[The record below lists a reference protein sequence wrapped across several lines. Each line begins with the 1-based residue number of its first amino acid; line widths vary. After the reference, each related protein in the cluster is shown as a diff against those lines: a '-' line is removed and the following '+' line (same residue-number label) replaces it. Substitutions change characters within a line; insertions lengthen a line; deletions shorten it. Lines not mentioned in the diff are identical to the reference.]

1 MKRISTYISPIL
13 LLGTLMLFSASSIYS
28 AELELLAEFKPDPAN
43 PARNLFVNKTPQSG
57 FCATNQSRCEANNMF
72 SLRIATKFAS
82 NAPITA
88 NHTDPRQGALFKIP
102 TEWRTFTVTHR
113 VTGEQEPVEIRIK
126 AFGSQYRTSDRVALL
141 VGQDVSNATGH
152 LLLWGEAWYFAPAG
166 CNGLGHSLGFNS
178 TDYNFFWQPT
188 GDTPCSKQAKF
199 DIPGF
204 AYNYLEF
211 AYEIKTPNPLGMS
224 TGEYIGNFTYM
235 LGPNQDFDMGDLM
248 IPTDPVLSLNFT
260 LEVQHT
266 LKVGIPPGANKVELT
281 PKGGWQQWLQKGR
294 IAEKIYRDQSF
305 LISASSRFKMQLAC
319 ERQIGDTCAIS
330 NGSHEVPVDVQVSMP
345 NGIAN
350 NDDSSVSRKPLG
362 VTTEQQFKSTFYV
375 EQKPSTLHFEIQ
387 KRYVEEMM
395 TEQGKYSGNITV
407 IWDSEV

>member
-1 MKRISTYISPIL
+1 
-13 LLGTLMLFSASSIYS
+13 
-28 AELELLAEFKPDPAN
+28 
-43 PARNLFVNKTPQSG
+43 
-57 FCATNQSRCEANNMF
+57 
-72 SLRIATKFAS
+72 
-82 NAPITA
+82 
-88 NHTDPRQGALFKIP
+88 
-102 TEWRTFTVTHR
+102 
-113 VTGEQEPVEIRIK
+113 
-126 AFGSQYRTSDRVALL
+126 
-141 VGQDVSNATGH
+141 
-152 LLLWGEAWYFAPAG
+152 
-166 CNGLGHSLGFNS
+166 
-178 TDYNFFWQPT
+178 
-188 GDTPCSKQAKF
+188 
-199 DIPGF
+199 
-204 AYNYLEF
+204 
-211 AYEIKTPNPLGMS
+211 
-224 TGEYIGNFTYM
+224 
-235 LGPNQDFDMGDLM
+235 MGDLM

-330 NGSHEVPVDVQVSMP
+330 NGSHAVPVDVQVSMP